1 MKTSRKLSNTR
12 EKWQYCQKFRIAC
25 LDSDRIV
32 LTLYG
37 KSGNIAK
44 KNCIT
49 KGIMQIKRDFYLQ
62 QLVDGKQ
69 NGLIKIVTGIRRCGK
84 SFLLF
89 KLFRQYLL
97 DVGVDSD
104 HIIQIALD
112 DIENAN
118 LREPLPLYK
127 CIKAKMTDE
136 ELYYILLDE
145 VQLVPRFEE
154 VLNSLLRID
163 NADVYVT
170 GSNSKFLSSDIIT
183 EFRGRGDEIHL
194 YPLSLSEYC
203 EGTGLS
209 PAEAWKDYYTYG
221 GLPHTLSLGTEKKK
235 IDYLNN
241 LFESVYLI
249 DILERQRIKNKAEF
263 EELVKIIA
271 SGIGA
276 PTNPT
281 KLENTFKSVK
291 KVNIDSVTISRY
303 LGYMQDA
310 FLIEK
315 AERYDVKGKKYIG
328 SLAKYYFTDIGLR
341 NAILGLRQQE
351 ETHIMEN
358 IIYNELRRRGCKVD
372 VGMVEQRFVDND
384 GKWQRKQ
391 LEVDFV
397 VNEGNQRYYIQSAL
411 ALPDEEKRKQEMGS
425 LLRINDS
432 FKKIIIVK
440 DDIKPWRDENGI
452 LTMGLLDFLM
462 NADSLEL

>member
-1 MKTSRKLSNTR
+1 MK
-12 EKWQYCQKFRIAC
+12 
-25 LDSDRIV
+25 
-32 LTLYG
+32 
-37 KSGNIAK
+37 
-44 KNCIT
+44 
-49 KGIMQIKRDFYLQ
+49 IKRDFYLQ

-69 NGLIKIVTGIRRCGK
+69 NGLVKIVTGIRRCGK

-118 LREPLPLYK
+118 LREPLSLYK

-221 GLPHTLSLGTEKKK
+221 GLPHTLSLGTEQKK

-425 LLRINDS
+425 LLRIHDS

>member
-1 MKTSRKLSNTR
+1 
-12 EKWQYCQKFRIAC
+12 
-25 LDSDRIV
+25 
-32 LTLYG
+32 
-37 KSGNIAK
+37 
-44 KNCIT
+44 
-49 KGIMQIKRDFYLQ
+49 MQIKGEFYLQ
-62 QLVDGKQ
+62 QLINGKQ

-89 KLFRQYLL
+89 KLFKQHLL
-97 DVGVDSD
+97 KAGVDAE

-112 DIENAN
+112 DIESAD
-118 LREPLPLYK
+118 LREPLTLYK
-127 CIKAKMTDE
+127 CIKAKMKDDD
-136 ELYYILLDE
+136 LYYILLDE
-145 VQLVPRFEE
+145 VQLVPRFED

-221 GLPHTLSLGTEKKK
+221 GLPHILTLETEKKK
-235 IDYLNN
+235 FDYLDN

-276 PTNPT
+276 PTNPA
-281 KLENTFKSVK
+281 KLANTFKSVK
-291 KVNIDSVTISRY
+291 NVNIDPTTIDRY

-315 AERYDVKGKKYIG
+315 SERYDVKNQKYIG
-328 SLAKYYFTDIGLR
+328 SLAKYYYSDLGLR
-341 NAILGLRQQE
+341 NVILGLRQQE

-372 VGMVEQRFVDND
+372 VGMVEQRFVDDD
-384 GKWQRKQ
+384 GKWKRKQ

-397 VNEGNQRYYIQSAL
+397 VNQGNQRYYIQSAL
-411 ALPDEEKRKQEMGS
+411 ALPNEDKRKQEMGS

-432 FKKIIIVK
+432 FKKMIIVK

-462 NADSLEL
+462 NADSLEQ

>member
-1 MKTSRKLSNTR
+1 MK
-12 EKWQYCQKFRIAC
+12 
-25 LDSDRIV
+25 
-32 LTLYG
+32 
-37 KSGNIAK
+37 
-44 KNCIT
+44 
-49 KGIMQIKRDFYLQ
+49 IKRDFYLQ
-62 QLVDGKQ
+62 QLIDGKQ

-118 LREPLPLYK
+118 LREPLSLYK

-221 GLPHTLSLGTEKKK
+221 GLPHTLSLGTEQKK

-271 SGIGA
+271 SGIGT

-315 AERYDVKGKKYIG
+315 AERYDVKGKRYIG

-425 LLRINDS
+425 LLRIHDS

-440 DDIKPWRDENGI
+440 GDIKPWRDENGI

>member
-1 MKTSRKLSNTR
+1 
-12 EKWQYCQKFRIAC
+12 
-25 LDSDRIV
+25 
-32 LTLYG
+32 
-37 KSGNIAK
+37 
-44 KNCIT
+44 
-49 KGIMQIKRDFYLQ
+49 MQIKREFYLQ
-62 QLVDGKQ
+62 QLIDGKQ

-89 KLFRQYLL
+89 KLFKQHLL
-97 DVGVDSD
+97 KAGVDAE

-112 DIENAN
+112 DIESAD
-118 LREPLPLYK
+118 LREPLTLYK
-127 CIKAKMTDE
+127 CIKAKMKDDD
-136 ELYYILLDE
+136 LYYILLDE
-145 VQLVPRFEE
+145 VQLVPRFED

-221 GLPHTLSLGTEKKK
+221 GLPHILALETEKKK
-235 IDYLNN
+235 FDYLDN

-276 PTNPT
+276 PTNPA
-281 KLENTFKSVK
+281 KLANTFKSVK
-291 KVNIDSVTISRY
+291 NVNIDPTTINRY

-315 AERYDVKGKKYIG
+315 SERYDVKGKKYIG
-328 SLAKYYFTDIGLR
+328 NLAKYYYSDLGLR
-341 NAILGLRQQE
+341 NVILGLRQQE

-372 VGMVEQRFVDND
+372 VGMVEQRFVDDD
-384 GKWQRKQ
+384 GKWKRKQ

-397 VNEGNQRYYIQSAL
+397 VNQGNQRYYIQSAL
-411 ALPDEEKRKQEMGS
+411 ALPNEDKRKQEMGS

-432 FKKIIIVK
+432 FKKMIIVK

-462 NADSLEL
+462 NADSLEQ

>member
-1 MKTSRKLSNTR
+1 
-12 EKWQYCQKFRIAC
+12 
-25 LDSDRIV
+25 
-32 LTLYG
+32 
-37 KSGNIAK
+37 
-44 KNCIT
+44 
-49 KGIMQIKRDFYLQ
+49 MQIKRDFYLQ

-127 CIKAKMTDE
+127 CIKANMTDE

-145 VQLVPRFEE
+145 VQLVPQFEE

-249 DILERQRIKNKAEF
+249 DILERHRIKNKAEF

-291 KVNIDSVTISRY
+291 KINIDSVTISRY

-462 NADSLEL
+462 NADSLEQ

>member
-1 MKTSRKLSNTR
+1 
-12 EKWQYCQKFRIAC
+12 
-25 LDSDRIV
+25 
-32 LTLYG
+32 
-37 KSGNIAK
+37 
-44 KNCIT
+44 
-49 KGIMQIKRDFYLQ
+49 MQIKRDFYLQ

-97 DVGVDSD
+97 DAGVDSD

-112 DIENAN
+112 DIENAD
-118 LREPLPLYK
+118 LREPLTLYK

-221 GLPHTLSLGTEKKK
+221 GLPHILSLGTEKKK

-351 ETHIMEN
+351 ETHIIQQEETHIMEN

-372 VGMVEQRFVDND
+372 IGMVEQRFVDND

-411 ALPDEEKRKQEMGS
+411 ALPDEDKRKQEMGS

-452 LTMGLLDFLM
+452 LTIGLLDFLI
-462 NADSLEL
+462 NADSLEQ

>member
-1 MKTSRKLSNTR
+1 
-12 EKWQYCQKFRIAC
+12 
-25 LDSDRIV
+25 
-32 LTLYG
+32 
-37 KSGNIAK
+37 
-44 KNCIT
+44 
-49 KGIMQIKRDFYLQ
+49 MQIKREFYLQ
-62 QLVDGKQ
+62 QLINGKQ

-89 KLFRQYLL
+89 KLFKQHLL
-97 DVGVDSD
+97 KAGVDAE

-112 DIENAN
+112 DIESAD
-118 LREPLPLYK
+118 LREPLTLYK
-127 CIKAKMTDE
+127 CIKAKMKDDD
-136 ELYYILLDE
+136 LYYILLDE
-145 VQLVPRFEE
+145 VQLVPRFED

-221 GLPHTLSLGTEKKK
+221 GLPHILTLETEKKK
-235 IDYLNN
+235 FDYLDN

-276 PTNPT
+276 PTNPA
-281 KLENTFKSVK
+281 KLANTFKSVK
-291 KVNIDSVTISRY
+291 NVNIDPTTIDRY

-315 AERYDVKGKKYIG
+315 SERYDVKGKKYIG
-328 SLAKYYFTDIGLR
+328 SLAKYYYSDLGLR
-341 NAILGLRQQE
+341 NVILGLRQQE

-372 VGMVEQRFVDND
+372 VGMVEQRFVDDD
-384 GKWQRKQ
+384 GKWKRKQ

-397 VNEGNQRYYIQSAL
+397 VNQGNQRYYIQSAL
-411 ALPDEEKRKQEMGS
+411 ALPNEDKRKQEMGS

-432 FKKIIIVK
+432 FKKMIIVK

-462 NADSLEL
+462 NADSLEQ

>member
-1 MKTSRKLSNTR
+1 MK
-12 EKWQYCQKFRIAC
+12 
-25 LDSDRIV
+25 
-32 LTLYG
+32 
-37 KSGNIAK
+37 
-44 KNCIT
+44 
-49 KGIMQIKRDFYLQ
+49 IKRDFYLQ

-69 NGLIKIVTGIRRCGK
+69 NGLVKIVTGIRRCGK

-118 LREPLPLYK
+118 LREPLSLYK

-221 GLPHTLSLGTEKKK
+221 GLPHTLSLATEQKK

-271 SGIGA
+271 SGIGS

-315 AERYDVKGKKYIG
+315 AERYDVKGKKHIG

-411 ALPDEEKRKQEMGS
+411 ALPDEEKRKQEMES

>member
-1 MKTSRKLSNTR
+1 
-12 EKWQYCQKFRIAC
+12 
-25 LDSDRIV
+25 
-32 LTLYG
+32 
-37 KSGNIAK
+37 
-44 KNCIT
+44 
-49 KGIMQIKRDFYLQ
+49 MQIKRDFYLQ

-249 DILERQRIKNKAEF
+249 DILERHRIKNKAEF

-271 SGIGA
+271 SVIGA

-291 KVNIDSVTISRY
+291 KINIDSVTISRY

-315 AERYDVKGKKYIG
+315 AERYDVKGEKYIG

>member
-1 MKTSRKLSNTR
+1 
-12 EKWQYCQKFRIAC
+12 
-25 LDSDRIV
+25 
-32 LTLYG
+32 
-37 KSGNIAK
+37 
-44 KNCIT
+44 
-49 KGIMQIKRDFYLQ
+49 MQIKRDFYLQ

-127 CIKAKMTDE
+127 CIKANMTDE

-249 DILERQRIKNKAEF
+249 DILERHRIKNKAEF

-291 KVNIDSVTISRY
+291 KINIDSVTISRY

-315 AERYDVKGKKYIG
+315 AERYDVKGKKHIG

-358 IIYNELRRRGCKVD
+358 IIYNELRRRGCKED

>member
-1 MKTSRKLSNTR
+1 
-12 EKWQYCQKFRIAC
+12 
-25 LDSDRIV
+25 
-32 LTLYG
+32 
-37 KSGNIAK
+37 
-44 KNCIT
+44 
-49 KGIMQIKRDFYLQ
+49 MQIKRDFYLQ

-127 CIKAKMTDE
+127 CIKANMTDE

-328 SLAKYYFTDIGLR
+328 GLAKYYFTDIGLR

-358 IIYNELRRRGCKVD
+358 IIYNELRRRGYKVD

-440 DDIKPWRDENGI
+440 DEIKPWRDENGI

>member
-1 MKTSRKLSNTR
+1 
-12 EKWQYCQKFRIAC
+12 
-25 LDSDRIV
+25 
-32 LTLYG
+32 
-37 KSGNIAK
+37 
-44 KNCIT
+44 
-49 KGIMQIKRDFYLQ
+49 MQIKRDFYLQ
-62 QLVDGKQ
+62 QLVDDKQ

-127 CIKAKMTDE
+127 CIKEKMTDE

-145 VQLVPRFEE
+145 VQLVTRFEE

-425 LLRINDS
+425 LLRIKDS

-462 NADSLEL
+462 NADSLKL

>member
-1 MKTSRKLSNTR
+1 M
-12 EKWQYCQKFRIAC
+12 
-25 LDSDRIV
+25 
-32 LTLYG
+32 
-37 KSGNIAK
+37 
-44 KNCIT
+44 
-49 KGIMQIKRDFYLQ
+49 
-62 QLVDGKQ
+62 
-69 NGLIKIVTGIRRCGK
+69 
-84 SFLLF
+84 
-89 KLFRQYLL
+89 
-97 DVGVDSD
+97 
-104 HIIQIALD
+104 
-112 DIENAN
+112 
-118 LREPLPLYK
+118 
-127 CIKAKMTDE
+127 
-136 ELYYILLDE
+136 
-145 VQLVPRFEE
+145 
-154 VLNSLLRID
+154 LRID

-341 NAILGLRQQE
+341 NAILWGYANRKKPTLWRISYTTNCAE
-351 ETHIMEN
+351 EDA
-358 IIYNELRRRGCKVD
+358 R
-372 VGMVEQRFVDND
+372 
-384 GKWQRKQ
+384 
-391 LEVDFV
+391 
-397 VNEGNQRYYIQSAL
+397 
-411 ALPDEEKRKQEMGS
+411 
-425 LLRINDS
+425 
-432 FKKIIIVK
+432 
-440 DDIKPWRDENGI
+440 
-452 LTMGLLDFLM
+452 
-462 NADSLEL
+462 

>member
-1 MKTSRKLSNTR
+1 
-12 EKWQYCQKFRIAC
+12 
-25 LDSDRIV
+25 
-32 LTLYG
+32 
-37 KSGNIAK
+37 
-44 KNCIT
+44 
-49 KGIMQIKRDFYLQ
+49 MQIKRDFYLQ

-69 NGLIKIVTGIRRCGK
+69 NGLVKIVTGIRRCGK

-118 LREPLPLYK
+118 LREPLSLYK

-249 DILERQRIKNKAEF
+249 DILERHRIKNKAEF

-291 KVNIDSVTISRY
+291 KINIDSVTISRY

-315 AERYDVKGKKYIG
+315 AERYDVKGKKHIG